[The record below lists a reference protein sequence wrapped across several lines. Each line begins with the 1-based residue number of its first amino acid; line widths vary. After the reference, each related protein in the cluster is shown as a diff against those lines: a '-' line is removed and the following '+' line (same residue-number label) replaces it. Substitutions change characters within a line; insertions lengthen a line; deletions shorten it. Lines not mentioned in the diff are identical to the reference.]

1 MKAYVCTEKGNG
13 KAASDDRVL
22 VGKSILGE
30 TSLTMAFDSGSVAV
44 ADGVGGNLA
53 GDAAAYMVCGAA
65 ARMGSPMEG
74 AFREVNRE
82 IIRLGE
88 FPKYKNMATT
98 LSGVYW
104 DTEANPV
111 LYHVGNTRIYS
122 IQGSGYLKQ
131 LTEDDTV
138 VEFLLK
144 TGKLTQEE
152 AENYSARNEITACFG
167 GGKEDLL
174 KIKIYTLEDKPE
186 KLLMTSDGVHETLSL
201 DEMEDCFDEYQ
212 DRPEDF
218 VKKLVSLAKEK
229 GSMDDCTAVFMD
241 REE

>member
-1 MKAYVCTEKGNG
+1 MKVYVCTEKGNG

-22 VGKSILGE
+22 VGKSVLGE
-30 TSLTMAFDSGSVAV
+30 TSLMMDFDFGSVAV

-53 GDAAAYMVCGAA
+53 GDAAAAVVCGAVA
-65 ARMGSPMEG
+65 CMGSPTED
-74 AFREVNRE
+74 AFRAVNRE
-82 IIRLGE
+82 IIRIGE
-88 FPKYKNMATT
+88 QPKYKNMATT

-104 DTEANPV
+104 DADGQPL

-138 VEFLLK
+138 VEFLIK

-167 GGKEDLL
+167 GGKEELL

-212 DRPEDF
+212 DRPKNF
-218 VKKLVSLAKEK
+218 VKKLVSSAKEK
-229 GSMDDCTAVFMD
+229 GSMDDCTVVLVD